1 MNRLVRPLATTLLT
15 AALLCGAGLASA
27 ADTPAAQTPQAA
39 PQGNATPAGQPGAD
53 TTTPRHGGHHHRFD
67 CSKTK
72 DPAQCEE
79 KRQAMRARMDE
90 AKKSC
95 EGKQGA
101 EHRSCMREAM
111 CAKSADPATCNER
124 AQARAQRHQAAMAAC
139 KDKQGDDKRA
149 CLREQRRANAPAA
162 PAATTPAAAPA
173 PAAK

>member
-53 TTTPRHGGHHHRFD
+53 TTTPRHGGYHHRFD

-111 CAKSADPATCNER
+111 CAKSADPAKCTER

-149 CLREQRRANAPAA
+149 CLREQRRSNAPAA
-162 PAATTPAAAPA
+162 PAATAPAAVPA

>member
-1 MNRLVRPLATTLLT
+1 MNRLVRPLATTVLT

-39 PQGNATPAGQPGAD
+39 PQGTAAPAGQPGAD
-53 TTTPRHGGHHHRFD
+53 TAKHHHGGHRHHFD
-67 CSKTK
+67 CSKAK

-79 KRQAMRARMDE
+79 KRQAMRARVDE

-101 EHRSCMREAM
+101 EHRSCMRDAI
-111 CAKSADPATCNER
+111 CAKSADPAKCTER
-124 AQARAQRHQAAMAAC
+124 AQARTQRHQAAMEAC

-149 CLREQRRANAPAA
+149 CLREQRRAN
-162 PAATTPAAAPA
+162 TPAAATPAATPA